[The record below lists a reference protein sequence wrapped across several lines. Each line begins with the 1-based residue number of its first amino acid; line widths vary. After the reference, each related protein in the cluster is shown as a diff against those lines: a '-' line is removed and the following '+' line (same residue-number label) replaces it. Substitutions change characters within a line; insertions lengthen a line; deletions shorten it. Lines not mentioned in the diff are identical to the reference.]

1 MATLHGQQ
9 LEVPR
14 TLKSFVIQF
23 LAFQYK
29 LTINS
34 IIISANKTTCS

>member
-14 TLKSFVIQF
+14 TLKSFVYSVFGFPVQTYYQLYHNF
-23 LAFQYK
+23 RK
-29 LTINS
+29 
-34 IIISANKTTCS
+34 